1 MLHLHTNDRWK
12 QSCLKKIVS
21 VFVSW
26 GYGKKTFV
34 FMCVSTALYFELLTY
49 NSSFGGIKKPLLLSL
64 GSFGTT
70 IMGPESFQIHIRTY

>member
-1 MLHLHTNDRWK
+1 MIGGNK
-12 QSCLKKIVS
+12 AALKKLS
-21 VFVSW
+21 RFLYHGDKKKKLLYLCVFPLPSA
-26 GYGKKTFV
+26 F
-34 FMCVSTALYFELLTY
+34 SILTY